1 MPPSTCALPRAYPAR
16 HTHAAPQ
23 DRSPPRRAI
32 SITCPA
38 ASSLLP
44 RDPTP
49 PSQVL
54 RLIQD
59 AHTRL
64 LKFISAE
71 QLEAWL
77 HGIADAAV
85 NKMNLSTAD
94 ASAALEAVQKVLA
107 GGAGGAGA
115 AGGAASAAAG
125 DASGATA
132 SNSVFAEMVNRFT
145 GR

>member
-1 MPPSTCALPRAYPAR
+1 M
-16 HTHAAPQ
+16 
-23 DRSPPRRAI
+23 
-32 SITCPA
+32 
-38 ASSLLP
+38 
-44 RDPTP
+44 
-49 PSQVL
+49 L
-54 RLIQD
+54 RLIRD

-64 LKFISAE
+64 LTFISAE

-107 GGAGGAGA
+107 GGAGGADGAAVAGGAGGAGA
-115 AGGAASAAAG
+115 AGGAASAAGG

-132 SNSVFAEMVNRFT
+132 SNSLFAEMVNRFT